1 MLFLVTSRTL
11 QSTRGLLLSQAL
23 FYYTPLAICSKS
35 VLVTICDFVQC
46 FLLGKNPSSYNIIE
60 AAQYGHLE
68 RCRQLVEEEGTNVR
82 AADSEGITPLHW
94 ASINNR
100 FAVSR

>member
-1 MLFLVTSRTL
+1 MCRDCI
-11 QSTRGLLLSQAL
+11 
-23 FYYTPLAICSKS
+23 YTIIIS
-35 VLVTICDFVQC
+35 I
-46 FLLGKNPSSYNIIE
+46 GKNPSSYNLVE

-68 RCRQLVEEEGTNVR
+68 RCRQLVEEGGMNVR
-82 AADSEGITPLHW
+82 AADNEGITPLHW